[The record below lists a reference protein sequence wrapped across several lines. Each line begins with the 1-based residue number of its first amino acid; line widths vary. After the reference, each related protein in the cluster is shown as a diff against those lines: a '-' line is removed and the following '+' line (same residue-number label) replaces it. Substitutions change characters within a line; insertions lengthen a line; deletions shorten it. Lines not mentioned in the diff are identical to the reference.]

1 MRRILSIVLAVS
13 LILSTSLTSYA
24 ANDQKVKENKIKE
37 KEVIEEMKN
46 GTAKITHEVREIDS
60 FTEEELEQYPELKQM
75 FEEIN
80 EISIQ
85 SINGATKYGKLYSTT
100 VVTSAGDTV
109 IYRSYPKV
117 SLYVTDVGTA
127 GSSDISSSFDVIESV
142 NVNGDYNTGWH
153 NAIRYKNIS
162 GGMACGENTAFT
174 ISLDVE
180 GNTGDVFGAN
190 VEGIIE
196 LIANSTGLG
205 SVVDMLNAIGN
216 ITYSGGKTD
225 SRTVYGSS
233 TGVVGAQMDDVLY
246 SNDHY
251 LTIDSSL
258 STIDSTETS
267 NQSTDAAAEWKFD
280 VYFFLGSL

>member
-1 MRRILSIVLAVS
+1 
-13 LILSTSLTSYA
+13 
-24 ANDQKVKENKIKE
+24 
-37 KEVIEEMKN
+37 
-46 GTAKITHEVREIDS
+46 
-60 FTEEELEQYPELKQM
+60 
-75 FEEIN
+75 
-80 EISIQ
+80 
-85 SINGATKYGKLYSTT
+85 
-100 VVTSAGDTV
+100 
-109 IYRSYPKV
+109 
-117 SLYVTDVGTA
+117 
-127 GSSDISSSFDVIESV
+127 
-142 NVNGDYNTGWH
+142 
-153 NAIRYKNIS
+153 
-162 GGMACGENTAFT
+162 MACGENTAFT